1 MLGLFS
7 GWSFCVLIILTPCG
21 SWSSIGACFPM
32 RCLVFAFPHCND
44 DVLFLNR
51 FGPSGLLHETQWKV
65 GIISFGS
72 TRLPEGFK
80 PIWHFA
86 ADVAWEWSK
95 IKRCLLGSSWFRVDL
110 CDGKSVVELL
120 DCGAFL
126 FTLYQTNIA
135 MERNIPILNG
145 KYIFIF
151 KCQTV
156 GFPLSCQ
163 FFGVNSIS
171 KLPGTPAIETADT
184 SWYQMVWRSNDSVW
198 RVFNL
203 MKDIAVYPIS
213 TLWSGTCPG
222 SG

>member
-1 MLGLFS
+1 MMMSYF
-7 GWSFCVLIILTPCG
+7 
-21 SWSSIGACFPM
+21 
-32 RCLVFAFPHCND
+32 
-44 DVLFLNR
+44 NR
-51 FGPSGLLHETQWKV
+51 FGPSGLLHETPWKV

-171 KLPGTPAIETADT
+171 KLPGTPAIETANT

-198 RVFNL
+198 RVIWWNILQFSVSCP
-203 MKDIAVYPIS
+203 DINTVKWNMPWVRVIRRSKPSALLASNILYSICNRYGIS
-213 TLWSGTCPG
+213 PKYIPQGYLKS
-222 SG
+222 